1 MPHPRGVVGEYRGF
15 DKSWCQIPKYS
26 KLIRNQN
33 FKLWQ
38 FFLKNSK
45 FSVMYQN
52 LPWCK
57 KHGSYTC
64 RAVLRNFVGNIPAL
78 LNFVRKIPTHDII
91 PTLVRMIPKLVGMI
105 PKLVGIIPTLQ
116 KDLTLCAKCRNLSYK
131 MQQCG
136 NVSYKILQK
145 FSIKHYTC
153 RNHASYTSVKFL
165 PACVGTMLPTQV

>member
-1 MPHPRGVVGEYRGF
+1 
-15 DKSWCQIPKYS
+15 
-26 KLIRNQN
+26 
-33 FKLWQ
+33 
-38 FFLKNSK
+38 
-45 FSVMYQN
+45 MYQN

-64 RAVLRNFVGNIPAL
+64 RAALRNFVGNIPAL

-165 PACVGTMLPTQV
+165 PALYFKIMISYLVWNMFSPLLGQNRLSNPHYVPTL